1 VRAKDTLLG
10 EFSLNIAGE
19 YNALNALAAIVVC
32 LELGLSVENIKRDL
46 LVFKGTKRRSEFV
59 GKTAS
64 GALIYD
70 DYAHHPTEIKNTL
83 GAFRKIYPNKKIVCI
98 FQPHTY
104 SRTKS
109 LFEQFKS
116 SFNFANELILTDI
129 FPSLREVADNT
140 VSSELLASSVAK
152 IQKDVLYIAR
162 LEDVIK
168 YLEQK
173 NFNDNYIIITMGAGD
188 VYKIGKELINE

>member
-1 VRAKDTLLG
+1 
-10 EFSLNIAGE
+10 
-19 YNALNALAAIVVC
+19 
-32 LELGLSVENIKRDL
+32 
-46 LVFKGTKRRSEFV
+46 
-59 GKTAS
+59 
-64 GALIYD
+64 
-70 DYAHHPTEIKNTL
+70 
-83 GAFRKIYPNKKIVCI
+83 
-98 FQPHTY
+98 
-104 SRTKS
+104 